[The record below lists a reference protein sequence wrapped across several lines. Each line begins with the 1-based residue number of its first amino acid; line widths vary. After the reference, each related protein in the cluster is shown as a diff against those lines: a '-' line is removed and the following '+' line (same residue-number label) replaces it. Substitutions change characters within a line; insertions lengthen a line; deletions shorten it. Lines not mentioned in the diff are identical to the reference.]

1 MLTHEF
7 KLTFRQLA
15 KNKIHSF
22 LGIAGFAFGFAVC
35 LIIALFIQHE
45 LAIDTCFANHQRIY
59 RLINDESQ
67 AVHLVYKDKD
77 IYLQNYPEIE
87 TVCPMEYHPNW
98 ARPVFTGEKSVYIH
112 NSIATDSTFFKV
124 FSIPITKN
132 ISDNPFE
139 HPGSAVLTESC
150 ARLLFDDNDPLGKEI
165 TFDNDKQLM
174 VSAVIP
180 DFPEN
185 ASINADIL
193 LNANNESI
201 RASFV
206 GDGHGNYNYS
216 VNFYAMLYE
225 SASVTQ
231 LTQKMND
238 SLEELGAV
246 IPHIAFQ
253 RLDKIYLGKP
263 LQGNDNKTG
272 NPAMIILFGAI
283 GLLILVLSLINYI
296 NFILS
301 LQLKKLKE
309 IGIKKTSGAG
319 FSQLIIHYIV
329 EIAVW
334 IFLALAFAL
343 LFVQLALPYT
353 NNLLDRSLHFAT
365 IFSEPFFL
373 YVLFSLLIVVFI
385 SVLAHIILLSKFDFR
400 SYVSG
405 QLAGVKKNHAK
416 RGMTI
421 FQFAISII
429 LLVGV
434 FAIHNQIQY
443 VKHRDVGFNKDHLL
457 MVKFP
462 YQYRHGRTLQTR
474 LANQASIVSTSLSMG
489 NPGNIMYGTTDNDV
503 NGNSFKMSRIDVD
516 EHFLQTFEI
525 PLLQGRTFLPGEN
538 DKVCLLNE
546 TALKNYG
553 WNDLEG
559 KRFAEFPVI
568 GVVKDFHVS
577 SMHSPMGAVALV
589 LNNERPSTLSLRVRP
604 EHIATTMKIIRD
616 IWYEVSPQT
625 PFEYRFYDDCYD
637 SLYRSEE
644 RFASTIQLFA
654 LIAFLITCL
663 GLFGQTIHICMMRTK
678 EIGVRKVTGATVPA
692 IFLLLTK
699 QFAKWVLIA
708 NVIAWP
714 IAWFVMNK
722 WLQNFTY
729 RIDLTIWPFLLSG
742 LAALFIALL
751 TVSWQAVRAATANP
765 VEALKYE

>member
-1 MLTHEF
+1 MFIHEF

-35 LIIALFIQHE
+35 LVIALFIQHE
-45 LAIDTCFANHQRIY
+45 LTIDTCFKNHQRIY
-59 RLINDESQ
+59 RLFNDESQ

-77 IYLQNYPEIE
+77 IYLENYPEIE
-87 TVCPMEYHPNW
+87 IVCPVESHAGW
-98 ARPVFTGEKSVYIH
+98 ARPIFTGEKSVYIH

-124 FSIPITKN
+124 FSIPLQKS

-139 HPGSAVLTESC
+139 RPGSAVLTESC
-150 ARLLFDDNDPLGKEI
+150 ARLLFDDKDPLGKEI

-180 DFPEN
+180 DFPEK

-193 LNANNESI
+193 LSSDNESI

-216 VNFYAMLYE
+216 VNFYAMLYA
-225 SASVTQ
+225 SASPTQ

-238 SLEELGAV
+238 SLEKLGAV
-246 IPHIAFQ
+246 IPHIALQ
-253 RLDKIYLGKP
+253 RLDKIYLDKP

-272 NPAMIILFGAI
+272 NPAMIVLFGAI
-283 GLLILVLSLINYI
+283 GLLILILSLINYI

-319 FSQLIIHYIV
+319 FSQLIAHYIV

-334 IFLALAFAL
+334 ILLALTFAL

-353 NNLLDRSLHFAT
+353 SNLLDRSLLFMT
-365 IFSEPFFL
+365 IFSAPFFL

-405 QLAGVKKNHAK
+405 QLAGVKKHNAK
-416 RGMTI
+416 RGMSI

-462 YQYRHGRTLQTR
+462 YQYKHSQALQTR

-489 NPGNIMYGTTDNDV
+489 NPGNIMYGTTDNDI

-516 EHFLQTFEI
+516 EHFLQTLEI

-538 DKVCLLNE
+538 DKVCLITE

-559 KRFAEFPVI
+559 KKFAEFPVI
-568 GVVKDFHVS
+568 GVVQDFHVS

-589 LNNERPSTLSLRVRP
+589 LNNERPSTISLRIRP
-604 EHIATTMKIIRD
+604 EDIGATIKFIKNA
-616 IWYEVSPQT
+616 WYEISPQT
-625 PFEYRFYDDCYD
+625 PFEYQFYDDWYD

-644 RFASTIQLFA
+644 RFAATIQLFA
-654 LIAFLITCL
+654 FIAFLITCL
-663 GLFGQTIHICMMRTK
+663 GLFGQTIHICMTHTK
-678 EIGVRKVTGATVPA
+678 EIGVRKVVGATVLS
-692 IFLLLTK
+692 IFLLLIK
-699 QFAKWVLIA
+699 QFTGWVLIA
-708 NVIAWP
+708 NVVAWP
-714 IAWFVMNK
+714 VAWFAMHK
-722 WLQNFTY
+722 WLENFAY
-729 RIDLTIWPFLLSG
+729 RIDLTIWPFFLSG
-742 LAALFIALL
+742 LIALIIALL
-751 TVSWQAVRAATANP
+751 TVSWQAIRAARANP
-765 VEALKYE
+765 VDALKYE